1 MNIEGT
7 YINIIKAIYEKLIAN
22 ISLNNVK
29 LFPAI
34 NKIWKKTRM
43 YTLTTSIQ
51 QNIGI
56 SSHGHQ
62 KIIRKSIQTRRE
74 NVKLSLNADDKILYI
89 KHPKVSTQKLLELI
103 NEFSNVAGHKINI
116 QKSVALQKYQ
126 NEI

>member
-43 YTLTTSIQ
+43 CTLTTSIK

>member
-56 SSHGHQ
+56 SSPGHQ
-62 KIIRKSIQTRRE
+62 KIIRKSIQIRRE
-74 NVKLSLNADDKILYI
+74 NVKLSLNADDKIL
-89 KHPKVSTQKLLELI
+89 
-103 NEFSNVAGHKINI
+103 
-116 QKSVALQKYQ
+116 
-126 NEI
+126 